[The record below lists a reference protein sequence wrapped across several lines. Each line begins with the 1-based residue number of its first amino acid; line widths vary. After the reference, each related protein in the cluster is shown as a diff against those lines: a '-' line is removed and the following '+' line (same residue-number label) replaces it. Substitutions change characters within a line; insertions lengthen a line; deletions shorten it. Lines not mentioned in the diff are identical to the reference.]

1 MQFLRKL
8 FKKKVAPILESKDLP
23 TLADQDRALYSTSL
37 QVFPK
42 PYLTNMVTFGRR
54 DDPVYFV
61 DEQHGIRTVLVD
73 STGTIQN
80 FPGIIKEDF
89 WTSQVSPNA
98 MKPEIRFRTSFEQR
112 NDRWIMRWQ
121 IQPDGRYWADED
133 GFGIEDDLE
142 VTLYTYIDQ
151 HGQFTGP
158 FRIYRLGDQPY
169 TLDRFEYAH
178 EMWYSKALEMLKA
191 EKLETSGYADPVD
204 ILFPR
209 LMYTPD
215 SRSHNGD
222 TYSLRDRREAL
233 DYWNYEILSRKLL
246 EATEILLQTDK
257 TLEQIGNYNCKYEIQ
272 ASMTLF
278 WLVTGDM
285 RFKAVLDKFFNG
297 ALESTTEGILQRV
310 SG

>member
-1 MQFLRKL
+1 M
-8 FKKKVAPILESKDLP
+8 
-23 TLADQDRALYSTSL
+23 
-37 QVFPK
+37 
-42 PYLTNMVTFGRR
+42 
-54 DDPVYFV
+54 
-61 DEQHGIRTVLVD
+61 D

-112 NDRWIMRWQ
+112 NYRWIMRWQ
-121 IQPDGRYWADED
+121 IQPDGRYWADEG

-158 FRIYRLGDQPY
+158 FRIYKLGNQPY
-169 TLDRFEYAH
+169 TLDRFEHALEKEYPQ
-178 EMWYSKALEMLKA
+178 ALEMLKA
-191 EKLETSGYADPVD
+191 GKLEASGYKQPED

-215 SRSHNGD
+215 SRSHNRNE
-222 TYSLRDRREAL
+222 YSLWGRQEAL
-233 DYWNYEILSRKLL
+233 DYWNHEILSRKLL
-246 EATEILLQTDK
+246 EATEILLKTDK
-257 TLEQIGNYNCKYEIQ
+257 TFEQIGSYDCRHAIH

-285 RFKAVLDKFFNG
+285 RFKAVLHKFFKG
-297 ALESTTEGILQRV
+297 KLQADTKALLQRMTD
-310 SG
+310 

>member
-1 MQFLRKL
+1 MNYLRKL
-8 FKKKVAPILESKDLP
+8 FKKQVDSNSGKQNLP
-23 TLADQDRALYSTSL
+23 ASGAEDHNLSSVQQT
-37 QVFPK
+37 FPK
-42 PYLTNMVTFGRR
+42 PYLTNMVTYGCRE
-54 DDPVYFV
+54 DSVYFV

-98 MKPEIRFRTSFEQR
+98 TKPGIRFRTSFEQR
-112 NDRWIMRWQ
+112 NDRWIMLWQ

-142 VTLYTYIDQ
+142 VTLYTYVDQ

-158 FRIYRLGDQPY
+158 FRIYQLGNQPY
-169 TLDRFEYAH
+169 TLDRFENAL
-178 EMWYSKALEMLKA
+178 ERWYPKALEMLKA
-191 EKLETSGYADPVD
+191 GNLEAPIYQQPED

-209 LMYTPD
+209 LIHTPD
-215 SRSHNGD
+215 IRFHNSD
-222 TYSLRDRREAL
+222 IYSLRDRQEAL
-233 DYWNYEILSRKLL
+233 DYWNHEILSRKLL
-246 EATEILLQTDK
+246 EATEILLKTDK
-257 TLEQIGNYNCKYEIQ
+257 PFEQIGGYNCRYAIR

-278 WLVTGDM
+278 WLVTGDI

-297 ALESTTEGILQRV
+297 ALEPTTERILQRV

>member
-1 MQFLRKL
+1 MNFLRKL
-8 FKKKVAPILESKDLP
+8 FKKQVDSNSGKQNLP
-23 TLADQDRALYSTSL
+23 ASGAEDHNLSSVQQT
-37 QVFPK
+37 FPK
-42 PYLTNMVTFGRR
+42 PYLTKTMIYGRR
-54 DDPVYFV
+54 EDAVYFV
-61 DEQHGIRTVLVD
+61 DEQHGIRTLLVD
-73 STGTIQN
+73 GTGTIQN

-89 WTSQVSPNA
+89 WTNQVSPNA
-98 MKPEIRFRTSFEQR
+98 MKPEIRFGTSFDQR

-121 IQPDGRYWADED
+121 IQPDGRYWADEG

-158 FRIYRLGDQPY
+158 FRIYQLGNQPY
-169 TLDRFEYAH
+169 TLDRFEYAL
-178 EMWYSKALEMLKA
+178 EKKYPQALEMLKA
-191 EKLETSGYADPVD
+191 GKLEVSGYEYPED

-215 SRSHNGD
+215 SRSHNRNE
-222 TYSLRDRREAL
+222 YSLWDRREAL
-233 DYWNYEILSRKLL
+233 DYWNHEILSRKLL
-246 EATEILLQTDK
+246 EATEILLKTDK
-257 TLEQIGNYNCKYEIQ
+257 TLEQIGNYGCRYEIQ

-278 WLVTGDM
+278 WLVTRDM

-297 ALESTTEGILQRV
+297 ALESTTERILQSV

>member
-8 FKKKVAPILESKDLP
+8 FKKKVGPILESKDLP
-23 TLADQDRALYSTSL
+23 TLADPDRALYSTSP

-42 PYLTNMVTFGRR
+42 PYLTNMVTYGCRE
-54 DDPVYFV
+54 DSVYFV

-112 NDRWIMRWQ
+112 NDRWIMLWQ

-133 GFGIEDDLE
+133 GFGMEDDLE

-158 FRIYRLGDQPY
+158 FRIYQLGDQPY
-169 TLDRFEYAH
+169 TLDRFEYAL
-178 EMWYSKALEMLKA
+178 EKEYPKALEMLRSG
-191 EKLETSGYADPVD
+191 KLEASGYKQPED

-215 SRSHNGD
+215 SRSHNRNE
-222 TYSLRDRREAL
+222 YSLWGRREAL
-233 DYWNYEILSRKLL
+233 NYWNHEILSRKLQ
-246 EATEILLQTDK
+246 EATEILLKTDK
-257 TLEQIGNYNCKYEIQ
+257 TIEQIGNYGCQYGIQ

-285 RFKAVLDKFFNG
+285 RFKAVLDKFYKG
-297 ALESTTEGILQRV
+297 ELQSETKTLLQRMTN
-310 SG
+310 